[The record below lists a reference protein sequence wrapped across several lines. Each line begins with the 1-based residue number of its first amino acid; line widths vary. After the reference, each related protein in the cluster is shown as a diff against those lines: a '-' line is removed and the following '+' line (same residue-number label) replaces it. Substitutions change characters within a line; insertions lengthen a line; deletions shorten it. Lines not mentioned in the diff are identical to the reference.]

1 MSLTTLEK
9 NLACIYYGNSREDTV
24 AQLREGLPHITEPD
38 TLAAAHTAIAK
49 LDSMS
54 DMEFTL
60 SFRGVML

>member
-9 NLACIYYGNSREDTV
+9 NLACIYYGSSREDTIT
-24 AQLREGLPHITEPD
+24 QLREALPHITEPD

-49 LDSMS
+49 LDGMS